1 MILFV
6 DDDPAIVDATT
17 MMLELA
23 GISVLSALDGNRAIA
38 MLEEGLSPD
47 MVVSD
52 FRLPGAN
59 GIEVIRRARELRG
72 SYLPTVLMTGDTS
85 GKVID
90 EAAISNCTVLRKP
103 VDTDHLIS
111 LIERGLD
118 SVGEPG

>member
-38 MLEEGLSPD
+38 MLEEGLTPD

-59 GIEVIRRARELRG
+59 GAPRSPPAG
-72 SYLPTVLMTGDTS
+72 AALPPEACWPDTS
-85 GKVID
+85 RG
-90 EAAISNCTVLRKP
+90 EAGGRGFFVKLLSNFY
-103 VDTDHLIS
+103 
-111 LIERGLD
+111 
-118 SVGEPG
+118 